1 MSDQLV
7 QVSLWAHKLQSWF
20 WFWPSSHRSSTN
32 QIRIRTDCHH
42 IELPLAPPC
51 YLHIIWTAWQTSA
64 KTAGQAPPVPNPT
77 RQCASPSRS
86 PSCMSGMSNAHY
98 KQTTT
103 RSSRKRMR
111 SRRQYRVHMTQFWCR
126 QRTFWC
132 TAKWAN
138 DFCGSLLLLA
148 CCAFGPLF
156 DHH

>member
-7 QVSLWAHKLQSWF
+7 QVSLWAHKLQSGF

-42 IELPLAPPC
+42 IELPLGPPC

-64 KTAGQAPPVPNPT
+64 KTAGQVPPVPNPT
-77 RQCASPSRS
+77 RQCASPSLCLLHVWHEQRS
-86 PSCMSGMSNAHY
+86 LQADDY
-98 KQTTT
+98 EEEEEEQDW
-103 RSSRKRMR
+103 
-111 SRRQYRVHMTQFWCR
+111 QYRVHMTQFWCR